1 VQGNRPGGTCMC
13 MRVCMSVSMCMCACV
28 HVCMCVNEFCGQC
41 NRLGDVSVYVCVY
54 VCVYAG

>member
-1 VQGNRPGGTCMC
+1 MC